1 MKGTHLQRALRLS
14 AGFARCPRQIFPYVR
29 YLPAWGRQ
37 PADVELPWF
46 SFGAIEFLQRQVRR
60 EHRVF
65 EFGCG
70 GSSFFFAR
78 RAASVLSVEND
89 ASWQQ
94 RVAALATQRGLAN
107 LRCELHSID
116 PGHPERYPELSY
128 FTALQPL
135 PYDIIVVD
143 GWCDFQNAEQGL
155 LRQVSF
161 ERARRR
167 GQAFRNKK
175 TPPKSGRRHC
185 RQGALR
191 KTGGARRFA
200 YVGGVNKKSRP
211 MSGPAF
217 SPGLAISVRI

>member
-78 RAASVLSVEND
+78 RATSVLSVEND

-161 ERARRR
+161 ERALACVRR
-167 GQAFRNKK
+167 
-175 TPPKSGRRHC
+175 P
-185 RQGALR
+185 
-191 KTGGARRFA
+191 GGIIIVDDYWMFPEMAAHAPEARLTVFE
-200 YVGGVNKKSRP
+200 
-211 MSGPAF
+211 
-217 SPGLAISVRI
+217 SPGPCRYGVTSTAVFAF

>member
-161 ERARRR
+161 ERALACVRR
-167 GQAFRNKK
+167 
-175 TPPKSGRRHC
+175 P
-185 RQGALR
+185 
-191 KTGGARRFA
+191 GGIIIVDDYWMFPEMAAHAPEARLTVFE
-200 YVGGVNKKSRP
+200 
-211 MSGPAF
+211 
-217 SPGLAISVRI
+217 SPGPCRYGVTSTAVFAF